1 MFKLKLSTYL
11 AVLAAIAVMVL
22 LYGAQKESEK
32 NQHKRQTETS
42 SQNAAVQEPIAD
54 QPK

>member
-22 LYGAQKESEK
+22 IYGAQKGSEE
-32 NQHKRQTETS
+32 QQQKRQAETS
-42 SQNAAVQEPIAD
+42 SQGAAVQAPIAD

>member
-22 LYGAQKESEK
+22 LYGAQKGSEE
-32 NQHKRQTETS
+32 RQQRRQVETS
-42 SQNAAVQEPIAD
+42 SQDSAVQAPTAD
-54 QPK
+54 QSK